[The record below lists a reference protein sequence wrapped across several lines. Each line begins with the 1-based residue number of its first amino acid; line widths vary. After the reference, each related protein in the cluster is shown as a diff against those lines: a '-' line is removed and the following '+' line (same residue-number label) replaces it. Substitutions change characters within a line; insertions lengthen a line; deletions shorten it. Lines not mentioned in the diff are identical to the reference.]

1 MTAAPLM
8 TLRFALPWPPSVNT
22 YWRHIILGG
31 KHKKARAH
39 TLLSEGGRDYRV
51 KVLAAIREQQVPINA
66 LKGRLSAYITAY
78 PPDRRRRDIDNL
90 LKSCLDSLVHA
101 HVIADDGDIDD
112 LHIVRGI
119 CIAGGRLDLKLS
131 EVQGVVY
138 SQTTLELALPP
149 SNDSF
154 IRPPF

>member
-1 MTAAPLM
+1 MSEASFMTM
-8 TLRFALPWPPSVNT
+8 SFTLPWAPSTNT

-39 TLLSEGGRDYRV
+39 TLLSEGGREYRV
-51 KVLAAIREQQVPINA
+51 KVMAAVREQQVPLNA

-101 HVIADDGDIDD
+101 QVIADDGDIDD
-112 LHIVRGI
+112 LHIVRGL
-119 CIAGGRLDLKLS
+119 CVAGGRLDLKLS
-131 EVQGVVY
+131 EVPGVVY

-149 SNDSF
+149 TNDSF
-154 IRPPF
+154 LRPPF